1 MIKKKQTKKPSEVKQ
16 PKENQMSGPR
26 NKNAGHEFERTIVKA
41 MNAIGFTY
49 ASTSREQSRAR
60 DNEGVDIMNS
70 KEYING
76 RLPYNLQC
84 KNLASNTPDGKFPY
98 AQILANMPE
107 GEEINV
113 ICHNQT
119 VKRISKDGKT
129 SRFITMGQY
138 AHLGLR
144 DFFTILHRLE
154 MYRKAFKI
162 LNDYFDSIPEEDK
175 LKVQTELEALG
186 L

>member
-1 MIKKKQTKKPSEVKQ
+1 
-16 PKENQMSGPR
+16 MSGTR

-41 MNAIGFTY
+41 MNAIGFTH
-49 ASTSREQSRAR
+49 ADTSREQSRAR
-60 DNEGVDIMNS
+60 DNEGVDIMNK
-70 KEYING
+70 KEYITG

-98 AQILANMPE
+98 AQILAKMPE

-119 VKRISKDGKT
+119 VKRT
-129 SRFITMGQY
+129 SASGDVRFMTMGQY

-154 MYRKAFKI
+154 SYKKGFKI